1 MMSDQQRAAVIR
13 ACRTDS
19 SVFTDVIFRYTSAPF
34 HRRWHSVWN
43 RPGVR
48 VVQWSPVEHGKTQQ
62 ATGWCLHRIGRDPKR
77 ARVLW
82 VGSALSAARKSVLL
96 IKTIIETRPRELG
109 AVFPDLRPGRKWTE
123 TQLSVAGATETEK
136 DFTLEAV
143 GAQGA
148 ILGGRFTDVVLDDI
162 CTAQTTYTSQQRE
175 KVTKWVLSTIMG
187 RVLPGGRI
195 ICLGN
200 AWYPDDVMHA
210 LAERGYVVIREHA
223 YEEDES
229 GRIVPDSILWPA
241 QFPLERLGE
250 LPDSRLPDG
259 GPSKRRELGT
269 IESMR
274 QLRCIP
280 YAPGQGRFRLE
291 WFENAMRVGAG
302 LTLLSPE
309 TPYRGEHGQA
319 FLGID
324 CGISE
329 KEGRDLW
336 GFWCMGVNPSTGKR
350 VPLDALEA
358 RMEGPAA
365 LAVLRDWH
373 RRFSPVTWVENNAAQ
388 EFFRQFAGG
397 EGIATRAHTTGR
409 NKLDPSTGIASLGV
423 ELEQGQWILPAG
435 DERSAAMMTKWRS
448 QCLAY
453 TPGQHVGDLLMGSW
467 ICREG
472 ARKGA
477 GGEGVVGK
485 SEAPPS
491 PAGYGQTRARYTH
504 TAGVFRR

>member
-1 MMSDQQRAAVIR
+1 MPGHAGALVRAAR
-13 ACRTDS
+13 RDS
-19 SVFTDVIFRYTSAPF
+19 STFTDLIFRYESAPF
-34 HRRWHSVWN
+34 HRHWHDIWN

-48 VVQWSPVEHGKTQQ
+48 CVQWSPVEHGKTQQ
-62 ATGWCLHRIGRDPKR
+62 VTGWAAHRIGTAPES
-77 ARVLW
+77 ARILW
-82 VGSALSAARKSVLL
+82 VGSALAASRKSVGV
-96 IKTIIETRPRELG
+96 IKQLIETGQGELM
-109 AVFPDLRPGRKWTE
+109 AVFPRLRPGFKWTE
-123 TQLSVAGATETEK
+123 SQLSVAGAPVTEK
-136 DFTLEAV
+136 DYTLEAV
-143 GAQGA
+143 GVEGE
-148 ILGGRFTDVVLDDI
+148 ILGGRFTDVILDDI

-200 AWYPDDVMHA
+200 AWYPDDVMHV
-210 LAERGYVVIREHA
+210 LEERGYTTIRDHA

-229 GRIVPDSILWPA
+229 GRIVPESILWPA

-250 LPDSRLPDG
+250 LPDSRLPNG
-259 GPSKRRELGT
+259 EPAKRRELGT
-269 IESMR
+269 IEAMR

-291 WFENAMRVGAG
+291 WFEAAMRAGAG
-302 LTLLSPE
+302 LTLLPAE
-309 TPYRGEHGQA
+309 ALYHGEHGQA

-336 GFWCMGVNPSTGKR
+336 GFWCMGVNPKTGKK

-365 LAVLRDWH
+365 LATLRDWY

-388 EFFRQFAGG
+388 EFFRQFAGA

-453 TPGQHVGDLLMGSW
+453 TPGQHTGDLLMASW

-477 GGEGVVGK
+477 DVEGVVGK
-485 SEAPPS
+485 QAAAP
-491 PAGYGQTRARYTH
+491 AAKYGEPRARYGAS
-504 TAGVFRR
+504 AGLFRR